1 MAKTETPEPQ
11 KAAPPPA
18 PEKKKPKK
26 QKLEVPPM
34 VELTIAFS
42 RSAFILVSILVAL
55 ISYSAGCD
63 LQTIFARTMVAMIIT
78 GLILWLISWWVMQIV
93 IENQLAEQKEKQGD
107 SLPDEGLLKDMKA

>member
-1 MAKTETPEPQ
+1 MAKAETPEPQ
-11 KAAPPPA
+11 KAPPP
-18 PEKKKPKK
+18 PEKKKKPVKP
-26 QKLEVPPM
+26 KLEVPPL

-63 LQTIFARTMVAMIIT
+63 LQNIFVRTMVAMIIT
-78 GLILWLISWWVMQIV
+78 GLILWLVSWWVMQIV
-93 IENQLAEQKEKQGD
+93 IENQLSEQKEKQTET